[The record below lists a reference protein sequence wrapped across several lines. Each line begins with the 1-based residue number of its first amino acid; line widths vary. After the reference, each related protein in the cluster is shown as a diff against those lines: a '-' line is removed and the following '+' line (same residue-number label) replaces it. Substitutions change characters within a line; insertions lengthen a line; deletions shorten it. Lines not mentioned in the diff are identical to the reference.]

1 MNQLLIDVPLPID
14 LLSQVAIVL
23 GNEVI
28 GVDTQVMAECDKVVE
43 IPTFGVKNSLNVA
56 SACPVVVFE
65 VLRQWEAFPTTRTS
79 TQAPPPS

>member
-1 MNQLLIDVPLPID
+1 MLI
-14 LLSQVAIVL
+14 L

-28 GVDTQVMAECDKVVE
+28 GVDTKVMDFCDHIVE

-65 VLRQWEAFPTTRTS
+65 VLRQWQILPSSSSSSSSSLSSEVVTS
-79 TQAPPPS
+79 SSSH